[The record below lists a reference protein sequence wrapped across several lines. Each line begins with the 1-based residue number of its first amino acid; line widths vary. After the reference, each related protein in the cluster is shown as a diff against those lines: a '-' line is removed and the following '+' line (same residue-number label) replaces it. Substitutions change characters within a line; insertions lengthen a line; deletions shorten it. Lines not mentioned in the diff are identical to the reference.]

1 MALASTRDR
10 RSNAGNRMAKLLDEE
25 EEDDFYKTTYG
36 GFSEIEND
44 DDYQS
49 EEEGEDEVDSDF
61 SIEENDEPISDQEEE
76 KPKKK
81 GRLITKAYK
90 EPVVLLQKIEK
101 PPDVKPKK
109 PRKKVISVDS
119 YERKSIRRSTAAKS
133 AATLQRLKERT
144 EEGQR
149 RKSRRTRAQ
158 DEWRP
163 TQEELLEE
171 AKITEEEN
179 LKSLEKYQ
187 KLEMEKKK
195 TRTVKKTSQKP
206 MIRYHSLTM
215 PLIEEVQQDQHESP
229 ITVDEGDDEKEK
241 QGISSTTV
249 VSSNKENEMEME
261 IDSEEVKKEEEK
273 EEKSCKEPTND
284 KNDAKCERTFVTF
297 FDEKLYKEIFPQTKP
312 KITTKN
318 VCPITRLQARYFD
331 PVTQLPYS
339 NLQAFRILR
348 EAYYQQLE
356 GRGDRNNP
364 EVARWIEW
372 RQKMKEMKN
381 ALVQQINKSIRLEPA
396 PLPATS
402 TPQ

>member
-1 MALASTRDR
+1 MALATTRDR
-10 RSNAGNRMAKLLDEE
+10 RSNAGNRMSKLLDEE

-61 SIEENDEPISDQEEE
+61 SIEENDEPISEEE
-76 KPKKK
+76 DGEPKKK
-81 GRLITKAYK
+81 RKIMTKAYK
-90 EPVVLLQKIEK
+90 EPVVVLQKMEK
-101 PPDVKPKK
+101 PAEVKPRK
-109 PRKKVISVDS
+109 PRKKVISVDTF
-119 YERKSIRRSTAAKS
+119 ERKSIRRSTAAKS

-144 EEGQR
+144 EEGRKR
-149 RKSRRTRAQ
+149 RGRRMRTQ

-171 AKITEEEN
+171 AKITEQDN

-195 TRTVKKTSQKP
+195 TRIVKKTFQGP
-206 MIRYHSLTM
+206 MIRYHSVAM
-215 PLIEEVQQDQHESP
+215 PLVEVMNQDQHESP
-229 ITVDEGDDEKEK
+229 ITVDEGDDEREK
-241 QGISSTTV
+241 QEPADPTDK
-249 VSSNKENEMEME
+249 SNGKENQT
-261 IDSEEVKKEEEK
+261 DAEESKKEE
-273 EEKSCKEPTND
+273 D
-284 KNDAKCERTFVTF
+284 KNKDVGSTSNDTRCERTFITF
-297 FDEKLYKEIFPQTKP
+297 LDEQVYRSAFPQTQP
-312 KITTKN
+312 KAPAKN
-318 VCPITRLQARYFD
+318 ICPITRLQARYFD

-372 RQKMKEMKN
+372 RQKMKELKS

-396 PLPATS
+396 PLTAT
-402 TPQ
+402 TQ

>member
-1 MALASTRDR
+1 MALASSRDR

-61 SIEENDEPISDQEEE
+61 SIEENDEPISDQEDEL
-76 KPKKK
+76 PKKK
-81 GRLITKAYK
+81 RRLITKAYK
-90 EPVVLLQKIEK
+90 KIEK
-101 PPDVKPKK
+101 PTEAKQKKPKK
-109 PRKKVISVDS
+109 KAISVDN

-144 EEGQR
+144 EEGRR
-149 RKSRRTRAQ
+149 RKGRRTKAQ

-171 AKITEEEN
+171 AKITEQEN

-195 TRTVKKTSQKP
+195 TRPVKKTFQGP

-215 PLIEEVQQDQHESP
+215 PLIEAVQQESP
-229 ITVDEGDDEKEK
+229 ITVDGDDDKEK
-241 QGISSTTV
+241 QSLESA
-249 VSSNKENEMEME
+249 SNIDKSNIKENETK
-261 IDSEEVKKEEEK
+261 IALEEVKKEEQEDEK
-273 EEKSCKEPTND
+273 EAPKEVENVASD
-284 KNDAKCERTFVTF
+284 SKCERTFITF
-297 FDEKLYKEIFPQTKP
+297 LDEQLFKTA
-312 KITTKN
+312 
-318 VCPITRLQARYFD
+318 LQARYFD

-339 NLQAFRILR
+339 NLQSFRILR

-356 GRGDRNNP
+356 GRGDRSNP

-372 RQKMKEMKN
+372 RQKMKELKSS
-381 ALVQQINKSIRLEPA
+381 LVQQINKSIRLEPA
-396 PLPATS
+396 PLAAIS
-402 TPQ
+402 SQ